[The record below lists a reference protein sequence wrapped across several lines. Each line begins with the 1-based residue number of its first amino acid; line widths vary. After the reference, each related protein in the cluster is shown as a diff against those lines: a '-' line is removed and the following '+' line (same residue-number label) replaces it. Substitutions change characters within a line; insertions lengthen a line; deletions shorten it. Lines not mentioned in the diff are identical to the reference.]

1 MTNSQGGSGAE
12 GGGGISMDGA
22 EVELVDVAIVHC
34 HSFGISARS
43 TATATA
49 PSQLAA
55 TRCEIS
61 NNGGIG
67 LMMNNAH
74 SLGIHIRLKNCI
86 SHHNLIGI
94 WADGKG
100 VVHVYGDDTAIH
112 SNKIYGIFALGN
124 KTKVVIH
131 LPSHHN
137 TSYNNIRNDRTSG
150 MGSTITNVED

>member
-1 MTNSQGGSGAE
+1 
-12 GGGGISMDGA
+12 MDGA

-112 SNKIYGIFALGN
+112 SNEDSGIFAVDSG
-124 KTKVVIH
+124 KVVIH

-137 TSYNNIRNDRTSG
+137 TSYNNGQDDRYTARG
-150 MGSTITNVED
+150 GTITNVED